1 MPGSTGRCG
10 RPTSLRRPAS
20 ALAALTDASAPTHP
34 LTRDPDPELVAGTL
48 GAVVMSGTELRG
60 YPEDDGGVE
69 RYRLGALTCVT
80 DLLPALR
87 AMLDELDRHQLG

>member
-1 MPGSTGRCG
+1 MPGSTGRCR
-10 RPTSLRRPAS
+10 RPTSLRTPAS

-60 YPEDDGGVE
+60 YPEDDRGVE
-69 RYRLGALTCVT
+69 GYRLGPLTCFGE
-80 DLLPALR
+80 LLPTLDT
-87 AMLDELDRHQLG
+87 MLDELDGHEPA